1 MRSLKPL
8 LFSMVLIGACQTTP
22 TVETGSL
29 SKSALETA
37 SEQGPLIN
45 ATEVVAVVAS
55 NDIATDL
62 EQKAAHWGYAL
73 KRKEPLDG
81 LGLLVLTFD
90 CPPGIDPHVASRE
103 LERLSPQSNVGA
115 NHRYSFQAA
124 LPALQAM
131 PQAPRHYANA
141 LIEWPENGCEVKRSI
156 GMIDGGIDPDANI
169 LRVASIQSKSFIN
182 TISPKAVEHGTAV
195 AEILVGPGRLSG
207 GTLYSAAVVGMDADG
222 EIYSGV
228 EPMLKAL
235 DWMVKSDVEVVNISL
250 AGPYNRALQ
259 RGVDRAVD
267 KGIVIVAAV
276 GNSGADSGPQFPA
289 ALPSVIAATA
299 VDADGLVYKKA
310 VHGPHVDVSA
320 PGVDV
325 WLDEQNRYL
334 SGTSV
339 AAPFIAAMIA
349 ADANL
354 ATAKSSKQLRQ
365 KLRTASHDLGEAGPD
380 PIYGAGL
387 LQFNRACK
395 AG

>member
-1 MRSLKPL
+1 MRSLKPF
-8 LFSMVLIGACQTTP
+8 LFSMVLLGACQTTP
-22 TVETGSL
+22 NTETSPL
-29 SKSALETA
+29 SKSALEAA

-45 ATEVVAVVAS
+45 KTEVVAVVAS

-103 LERLSPQSNVGA
+103 LEQLSPQSNVGA
-115 NHRYSFQAA
+115 NHRYSFQASLNA
-124 LPALQAM
+124 AQIAAQTPK
-131 PQAPRHYANA
+131 HYANA
-141 LIEWPENGCEVKRSI
+141 LIEWPEDGCEVKRSI
-156 GMIDGGIDPDANI
+156 GMIDGGIDPNANI
-169 LRVASIQSKSFIN
+169 LRVASVQSRSFIEN
-182 TISPKAVEHGTAV
+182 VSPIAVEHGTAV

-207 GTLYSAAVVGMDADG
+207 GTLYSAAVVGTDSNG
-222 EIYSGV
+222 EVYSGV

-235 DWMVKSDVEVVNISL
+235 DWMVKSEVQVVNISL

-267 KGIVIVAAV
+267 KGVVIVAAV
-276 GNSGADSGPQFPA
+276 GNSGADSEPQFPA

-299 VDADGLVYKKA
+299 VDADGQVYNKA
-310 VHGPHVDVSA
+310 VHGPHVDVAA

-325 WLDEQNRYL
+325 WLDEQSRYL
-334 SGTSV
+334 TGTSV

-349 ADANL
+349 ADKEL
-354 ATAKSSKQLRQ
+354 ASAENAKQLRR
-365 KLRTASHDLGEAGPD
+365 KLISASYDLGEIGPD

-387 LQFNRACK
+387 LQFNRTCK
-395 AG
+395 TG

>member
-1 MRSLKPL
+1 MENMMRSFKPL
-8 LFSMVLIGACQTTP
+8 LFSVLLLGACQTTP
-22 TVETGSL
+22 SIETGAL
-29 SKSALETA
+29 SKSDLEAA

-45 ATEVVAVVAS
+45 ATEVVAVVGS

-103 LERLSPQSNVGA
+103 LERLAPQTNVGA

-124 LPALQAM
+124 PFAVQAM
-131 PQAPRHYANA
+131 PQAPRQYANA
-141 LIEWPENGCEVKRSI
+141 LIEWPEDGCEVKRSI
-156 GMIDGGIDPDANI
+156 GMIDGGIDPSANI
-169 LRVASIQSKSFIN
+169 LRVASIQSRSFIDN
-182 TISPKAVEHGTAV
+182 VSPEAVEHGTAV

-207 GTLYSAAVVGMDADG
+207 GTLYSAAVVGTDGNG

-250 AGPYNRALQ
+250 AGPY
-259 RGVDRAVD
+259 V
-267 KGIVIVAAV
+267 VIVAAV
-276 GNSGADSGPQFPA
+276 GNSGADSSPQFPA
-289 ALPSVIAATA
+289 ALSSVIAATA
-299 VDADGLVYKKA
+299 VDADRQVYNKA

-325 WLDEQNRYL
+325 WLRAQNRYL
-334 SGTSV
+334 TGTSV
-339 AAPFIAAMIA
+339 AAPFVAAIIA
-349 ADANL
+349 ADAEL
-354 ATAKSSKQLRQ
+354 ATAGSSKQLRQ
-365 KLRTASHDLGEAGPD
+365 RLITASFDLGEAGPD
-380 PIYGAGL
+380 PVYGAGL
-387 LQFNRACK
+387 LQVNRACNS
-395 AG
+395 G